1 MNPHRP
7 RLNDKELYHLQK
19 IVYHR
24 LKIFQN
30 KEVKEE
36 SRTLYHILNKLVNRK
51 KGRPQNIE
59 VTTEKITELLIE
71 CNYLEEPFKGIL
83 EP

>member
-1 MNPHRP
+1 MNLHRP
-7 RLNDKELYHLQK
+7 RLSDIELYLLQK

-36 SRTLYHILNKLVNRK
+36 SRTLYHILDKLVNKK
-51 KGRPQNIE
+51 KGRPRNIE
-59 VTTEKITELLIE
+59 VTTDKITELLIE
-71 CNYLEEPFKGIL
+71 CNHLEEPYKGIL